1 MATHLEPVDFSFS
14 SEAPLHL
21 FWTRWKKVSTPFGD
35 GTLHPGP
42 RSIFRQFLCPR
53 NKTTLFRIL
62 KIILTGGRLS
72 RNFWGLANNN
82 TLGARRM
89 RQARTYSWAWPVC
102 PYLLRLRGP
111 LFDCTLYS
119 SNASRNLLR
128 CSYKILILKHTC
140 CFSDTFSTF
149 ARERCITKFC
159 FSLLISKNLFLNVV
173 SSSSTL
179 PSILRRSV
187 SKLWRFVLSSRSDV
201 INSRNSGWI
210 VKEVWSTLLHLWA
223 VSRGVR

>member
-1 MATHLEPVDFSFS
+1 MVFSLSLWLDLIDPLDIRRLSSCGDPSRACRFSFS

-35 GTLHPGP
+35 GTLHPGS

-53 NKTTLFRIL
+53 NKTMLFRIL

-72 RNFWGLANNN
+72 RDFWGLANNN

-102 PYLLRLRGP
+102 SYLLRLRGP

-119 SNASRNLLR
+119 SNASRNL
-128 CSYKILILKHTC
+128 
-140 CFSDTFSTF
+140 
-149 ARERCITKFC
+149 
-159 FSLLISKNLFLNVV
+159 
-173 SSSSTL
+173 
-179 PSILRRSV
+179 
-187 SKLWRFVLSSRSDV
+187 
-201 INSRNSGWI
+201 
-210 VKEVWSTLLHLWA
+210 
-223 VSRGVR
+223 